1 MSPKRELTRRQQ
13 LTQADLTL
21 SETRP
26 CRVWLVISS
35 FRNDDDVIR
44 ILDQVQSVGRDVF
57 ERILVVDSQG
67 TGSVPSLLVDRGW
80 DQIIYRSYPHNL
92 GSGAN
97 LCERLRVAA
106 EGGADYAYA
115 LNHDGNFDPEV
126 IRALLDAAKHLEN
139 LGIAYPLSYL
149 ITARRF
155 NLTGIRELPLPAM
168 LVESPPPDPLIDV
181 FWSSSNGALYSTAPA
196 KRGILPWPAMWMGW
210 EDLEY
215 GWRLSDYG
223 YRQVI
228 VRDAIYSDNYE
239 YKQTW
244 LAKTID
250 KPAWRTYYNFRN
262 LLLAVRRSRNRPL
275 FYAVVLYRILLEL
288 ALIVLVR
295 DLKLSRLRN
304 MCRGGWDGFT
314 ERWVD
319 NSICEKSVEHFAHP
333 PRLHTLSRSNSD
345 TAELPDI

>member
-1 MSPKRELTRRQQ
+1 MSPKREPTRRQQ
-13 LTQADLTL
+13 LTKADPNL
-21 SETRP
+21 SAPWP

-35 FRNDDDVIR
+35 FQNDDDVIR

-67 TGSVPSLLVDRGW
+67 TGSIPSLLADRGR
-80 DQIIYRSYPHNL
+80 DQVIYRSYPHNL

-115 LNHDGNFDPEV
+115 LNHDGHFDPEV

-275 FYAVVLYRILLEL
+275 FYAVVLYRISLEL

-295 DLKLSRLRN
+295 DLKFSRLRN
-304 MCRGGWDGFT
+304 MCRGVWDGFT
-314 ERWVD
+314 ERLVD
-319 NSICEKSVEHFAHP
+319 NSIGEKSVEHFAHP
-333 PRLHTLSRSNSD
+333 PRLHAPVEKQL
-345 TAELPDI
+345 

>member
-1 MSPKRELTRRQQ
+1 LNTSALAP
-13 LTQADLTL
+13 
-21 SETRP
+21 SNTRP

-35 FRNDDDVIR
+35 HQNDDDVMR
-44 ILDQVQSVGRDVF
+44 ILDQVQSLGRDVF

-67 TGSVPSLLVDRGW
+67 TGTIPLLLAERGW
-80 DQIIYRSYPHNL
+80 GRVIYRSYPHNL

-97 LCERLRVAA
+97 LCERLRIAA

-115 LNHDGNFDPEV
+115 LNHDGNFAPEV
-126 IRALLDAAKHLEN
+126 IRALLEAARPLEN
-139 LGIAYPLSYL
+139 LGAAYPLGYMT
-149 ITARRF
+149 TAGRF
-155 NLTGIRELPLPAM
+155 NLTGIRELPLPAK

-196 KRGILPWPAMWMGW
+196 KRGILPWSAMWMGW

-215 GWRLSDYG
+215 GWRLSDNG

-228 VRDAIYSDNYE
+228 VRNAIYSDNYE

-244 LAKTID
+244 LVKTID

-262 LLLAVRRSRNRPL
+262 LILAVRRSRNRPL
-275 FYAVVLYRILLEL
+275 YYAVVIYRILLEL

-295 DLKLSRLRN
+295 DFKFSRVRSA
-304 MCRGGWDGFT
+304 CRGVWDGLR
-314 ERWVD
+314 ERVVD
-319 NSICEKSVEHFAHP
+319 NSTGGESVGHFTHAPRFPPSAEKQ
-333 PRLHTLSRSNSD
+333 L
-345 TAELPDI
+345 

>member
-1 MSPKRELTRRQQ
+1 LTTAAPALCEQ
-13 LTQADLTL
+13 
-21 SETRP
+21 RP

-35 FRNDDDVIR
+35 YKNDDDVIR
-44 ILDQVQSVGRDVF
+44 ILDQVQSFGRDMF

-67 TGSVPSLLVDRGW
+67 TGSVPSLLADRGW
-80 DQIIYRSYPHNL
+80 EQVIYRSYPHNL

-97 LCERLRVAA
+97 LSERLRVAA

-126 IRALLDAAKHLEN
+126 IRALLDAARPLEN
-139 LGIAYPLSYL
+139 LGVAYPLGYL
-149 ITARRF
+149 ITAQRF
-155 NLTGIRELPLPAM
+155 NLTGTRELPFPAM
-168 LVESPPPDPLIDV
+168 LIESPPPGPLIDV

-196 KRGILPWPAMWMGW
+196 KRGILPWSAMWMGW

-228 VRDAIYSDNYE
+228 VREAIYCDNYE

-250 KPAWRTYYNFRN
+250 KPAWRIYYSFRN
-262 LLLAVRRSRNRPL
+262 LILAVRRSRNRPL
-275 FYAVVLYRILLEL
+275 FYAVVLYRILLEF

-295 DLKLSRLRN
+295 DLKFSRLRN
-304 MCRGGWDGFT
+304 VSRGVWDGFT
-314 ERWVD
+314 EPLVD
-319 NSICEKSVEHFAHP
+319 NSIGAEAVENFAHSQ
-333 PRLHTLSRSNSD
+333 RFHAS
-345 TAELPDI
+345 AEKQL

>member
-1 MSPKRELTRRQQ
+1 MTKTDP
-13 LTQADLTL
+13 TL

-35 FRNDDDVIR
+35 FQNDDDVIR
-44 ILDQVQSVGRDVF
+44 ILDQVQSFAQGIF
-57 ERILVVDSQG
+57 ERTLVVDSQG
-67 TGSVPSLLVDRGW
+67 TGTVPSLLADRRW
-80 DQIIYRSYPHNL
+80 KQVIYRSYPHNL

-97 LCERLRVAA
+97 LRERLRVAT

-126 IRALLDAAKHLEN
+126 IRVLLDAARPIEN
-139 LGIAYPLSYL
+139 LGVAYPLGYL
-149 ITARRF
+149 MTAERF
-155 NLTGIRELPLPAM
+155 NLTGTRELPLPAM
-168 LVESPPPDPLIDV
+168 LVESPPQDPLIDV

-196 KRGILPWPAMWMGW
+196 KRGILPWSAMWMGW

-239 YKQTW
+239 YRQAW

-250 KPAWRTYYNFRN
+250 KPVWRTYYSFRN
-262 LLLAVRRSRNRPL
+262 LILAVRRSRNRPL
-275 FYAVVLYRILLEL
+275 FYAVVIYRALLEL
-288 ALIVLVR
+288 ALIGLVR
-295 DLKLSRLRN
+295 DFKLSRLRSV
-304 MCRGGWDGFT
+304 CRGVWDGFT
-314 ERWVD
+314 ERVID
-319 NSICEKSVEHFAHP
+319 NSIGEEAVEHFTP
-333 PRLHTLSRSNSD
+333 PPHLHASTGKQL
-345 TAELPDI
+345 

>member
-1 MSPKRELTRRQQ
+1 MSRKRELIRRQQ
-13 LTQADLTL
+13 LTQANPTL
-21 SETRP
+21 SKTRR

-35 FRNDDDVIR
+35 YQNDDDVIR
-44 ILDQVQSVGRDVF
+44 ILDQVQSFGRDVF
-57 ERILVVDSQG
+57 ECILVVDSQG
-67 TGSVPSLLVDRGW
+67 TGNIPSLLTDRGW
-80 DQIIYRSYPHNL
+80 NHVIYRSYQHNL

-115 LNHDGNFDPEV
+115 LNHDGNLAPKV
-126 IRALLDAAKHLEN
+126 IGTLLDAANHLEN
-139 LGIAYPLSYL
+139 LGAAYPLGYL

-155 NLTGIRELPLPAM
+155 NLTGTRELPLPAM
-168 LVESPPPDPLIDV
+168 LVESPPADPLIDV

-196 KRGILPWPAMWMGW
+196 KRGILPWSAMWMGW

-228 VRDAIYSDNYE
+228 VRDAIYCDNYE
-239 YKQTW
+239 YKHTW

-250 KPAWRTYYNFRN
+250 KPSWRTYYNFRN
-262 LLLAVRRSRNRPL
+262 LILAVRRSRSRPL

-288 ALIVLVR
+288 AMIALVR
-295 DLKLSRLRN
+295 DFKFARLRSV
-304 MCRGGWDGFT
+304 CRGIWAGFT
-314 ERWVD
+314 ERLGD
-319 NSICEKSVEHFAHP
+319 DSIRGESVERFTQP
-333 PRLHTLSRSNSD
+333 GPSYLR
-345 TAELPDI
+345 

>member
-1 MSPKRELTRRQQ
+1 MLPEAHS
-13 LTQADLTL
+13 
-21 SETRP
+21 

-35 FRNDDDVIR
+35 YQNDEDVIR
-44 ILDQVQSVGRDVF
+44 ILDQVQSFGGDLF
-57 ERILVVDSQG
+57 ERILVMDSQG
-67 TGSVPSLLVDRGW
+67 TGTIPSLLADRGW
-80 DQIIYRSYPHNL
+80 DQVIYMSYHHNL

-97 LCERLRVAA
+97 LCERLRIAA

-115 LNHDGNFDPEV
+115 LNHDGNFDPQV
-126 IRALLDAAKHLEN
+126 LGALLNAAKPLEN
-139 LGIAYPLSYL
+139 LGAAYPLGYL
-149 ITARRF
+149 ITTKRF
-155 NLTGIRELPLPAM
+155 NLTGTRELPLPAK
-168 LVESPPPDPLIDV
+168 LVASPPPDSLIDV

-196 KRGILPWPAMWMGW
+196 RRGILPWSAMWMGW

-262 LLLAVRRSRNRPL
+262 LILAVRRSRNHPL
-275 FYAVVLYRILLEL
+275 FYAVVIYRALL
-288 ALIVLVR
+288 
-295 DLKLSRLRN
+295 
-304 MCRGGWDGFT
+304 
-314 ERWVD
+314 
-319 NSICEKSVEHFAHP
+319 
-333 PRLHTLSRSNSD
+333 
-345 TAELPDI
+345 